1 MCKGGGMSQEQRNQ
15 IDSAN
20 NMENTNF
27 TTPHG
32 SQGVNN
38 PNYADYVRQNPDLM
52 ANYNRHWA
60 RGAPEPLSQNNEG
73 ISLSEFG
80 AMHWNSSGRSEGRNM
95 PGVSSGGNS
104 TSSPTTDTSPPP
116 IAPIVEEAEKNPYFP
131 MLVPEYNAPEAQDWT
146 RYMPRGQQRANVRP
160 GDIWSGSADLG
171 RQGGLLYQPWSQDYM
186 DAYPLADNILSYQ
199 PPEIGL
205 PQVTY
210 SNPIE
215 LALIEYAM
223 GGGEGGGNEEPE
235 DNDEGDDDP
244 LEERGG
250 MEGKNYGGDTTAEGS
265 TSSGVAGGTS
275 SGVAGGTSSGQNG
288 KTS

>member
-1 MCKGGGMSQEQRNQ
+1 MCKGGGMSQEQRDQ

-38 PNYADYVRQNPDLM
+38 PNYADYVRGNPDLM
-52 ANYNRHWA
+52 ANYNRHWI

-73 ISLSEFG
+73 ISLAEFG
-80 AMHWNSSGRSEGRNM
+80 AMHWNGSGRSEGRSM
-95 PGVSSGGNS
+95 PGVNSGGNS
-104 TSSPTTDTSPPP
+104 APPPTTNTPPP
-116 IAPIVEEAEKNPYFP
+116 KAPIVEEAEKNPYFP
-131 MLVPEYNAPEAQDWT
+131 MLVPEYTAPQALDYSN
-146 RYMPRGQQRANVRP
+146 YMPSDSPFG
-160 GDIWSGSADLG
+160 GD
-171 RQGGLLYQPWSQDYM
+171 GGLLYQPWSQDYM
-186 DAYPLADNILSYQ
+186 NAYPLADNILSYQ
-199 PPEIGL
+199 PPELGL

-235 DNDEGDDDP
+235 DDDDDDGLNDP
-244 LEERGG
+244 EGG
-250 MEGKNYGGDTTAEGS
+250 GGDGGGVNGGYGGNA
-265 TSSGVAGGTS
+265 SGAGVGNSGGGGYGGTGPAS
-275 SGVAGGTSSGQNG
+275 KGGSGQG
-288 KTS
+288 KAGQSDHY

>member
-1 MCKGGGMSQEQRNQ
+1 MCKGGGMSQEQRDQ

-20 NMENTNF
+20 NMENTDF

-52 ANYNRHWA
+52 ANYNRHWI

-73 ISLSEFG
+73 ISLAEFG
-80 AMHWNSSGRSEGRNM
+80 AMHWNSSGRNEGRNM
-95 PGVSSGGNS
+95 PGVNSGGNS
-104 TSSPTTDTSPPP
+104 PPSSTTDTSPPP
-116 IAPIVEEAEKNPYFP
+116 RTKSPIEEEAEKNPYFP
-131 MLVPEYNAPEAQDWT
+131 MLVPEYDAPAAQNWT

-223 GGGEGGGNEEPE
+223 GGDEGGGNEEPE
-235 DNDEGDDDP
+235 DDDDDDNP
-244 LEERGG
+244 LEEKGG
-250 MEGKNYGGDTTAEGS
+250 QEGKGGGHPDGNYGDS
-265 TSSGVAGGTS
+265 SSGGEDTGNSAGYS
-275 SGVAGGTSSGQNG
+275 F
-288 KTS
+288 